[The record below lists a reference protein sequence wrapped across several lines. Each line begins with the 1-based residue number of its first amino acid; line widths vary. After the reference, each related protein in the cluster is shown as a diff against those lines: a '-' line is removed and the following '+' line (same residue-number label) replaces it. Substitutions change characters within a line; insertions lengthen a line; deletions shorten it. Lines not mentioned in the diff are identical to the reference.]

1 MEELK
6 ISGNSLQ
13 IIDGIDVITHLED
26 FDDCNRIQV
35 EVGTTGMQG
44 GDTGHGGRTYFR
56 IEDLA
61 STDMRCRVRANGE
74 AYDFSQVCGTSQIE
88 IIFGG
93 DSELVT
99 FIEALELAADTLR
112 KQAEYG
118 DTKADIMTQL
128 QKASKTV
135 LEISAKNKEL
145 IKDNDALQ
153 VEVQA
158 SKANAEE
165 YHRLMRE
172 MDNVAE
178 EAQNISKS
186 AIEEIRELK
195 DYLYDDVTKIA
206 GLRSKVVLWKGAC
219 LLFASISALALIF
232 TFIH

>member
-1 MEELK
+1 MKELEEGVKRSTEVVNGIEVPILMK
-6 ISGNSLQ
+6 EIIDANSLY
-13 IIDGIDVITHLED
+13 
-26 FDDCNRIQV
+26 V
-35 EVGTTGMQG
+35 EVGTTGFKG
-44 GDTGHGGRTYFR
+44 GDSGHGCRTFF
-56 IEDLA
+56 LLHNVA
-61 STDMRCRVRANGE
+61 STD
-74 AYDFSQVCGTSQIE
+74 IE
-88 IIFGG
+88 IDSIYPDKVAIWLGG
-93 DSELVT
+93 DSELRT
-99 FIEALELAADTLR
+99 FIEALEFAADTLR

-118 DTKADIMTQL
+118 DTKSDIMTQL

-178 EAQNISKS
+178 EAQNISKR
-186 AIEEIRELK
+186 AIEEIKELK
-195 DYLYDDVTKIA
+195 KELYENVTTMA
-206 GLRSKVVLWKGAC
+206 GLRAKVVLWKGAC
-219 LLFASISALALIF
+219 LLFASVSALALIY

>member
-1 MEELK
+1 MKELEEGVKRSTRVVNGIEVPILRK
-6 ISGNSLQ
+6 EIIDANSLY
-13 IIDGIDVITHLED
+13 
-26 FDDCNRIQV
+26 V
-35 EVGTTGMQG
+35 EVGTTGFQG
-44 GDTGHGGRTYFR
+44 GDTGHGGRTFF
-56 IEDLA
+56 LLHNAA
-61 STDMRCRVRANGE
+61 STDIE
-74 AYDFSQVCGTSQIE
+74 ADA
-88 IIFGG
+88 IFPDKVAISLGG
-93 DSELVT
+93 DSELRT
-99 FIEALELAADTLR
+99 FIEALEFAADTLR

-153 VEVQA
+153 VEVEA
-158 SKANAEE
+158 SKAEAAE

-178 EAQNISKS
+178 EAQNISRN
-186 AIEEIRELK
+186 AIAEISELK

-219 LLFASISALALIF
+219 LLFASISALALIY

>member
-1 MEELK
+1 MKELEVGVK
-6 ISGNSLQ
+6 RSTKVVNGIEVPILRKESIDANSLY
-13 IIDGIDVITHLED
+13 
-26 FDDCNRIQV
+26 V
-35 EVGTTGMQG
+35 EVGTTGFKG
-44 GDTGHGGRTYFR
+44 GDSGYGGRTFF
-56 IEDLA
+56 LLNNVA
-61 STDMRCRVRANGE
+61 STDIKIDSLYPDKVVICL
-74 AYDFSQVCGTSQIE
+74 
-88 IIFGG
+88 GG
-93 DSELVT
+93 DSELKT
-99 FIEALELAADTLR
+99 FIEALEFAADTLR
-112 KQAEYG
+112 KQAIYG

-153 VEVQA
+153 VEVEA
-158 SKANAEE
+158 SKAEAAE

-178 EAQNISKS
+178 EAQNISRN
-186 AIEEIRELK
+186 AIAEISELK